1 MSGMSLND
9 ILMSHGVVTLRKEV
23 KKANIA
29 GFATMPKEKLIAEM
43 LKRPADLWKHI
54 KPSGRKGRASYVG
67 TKRAPTK
74 TKKDA
79 AALAE
84 LKSTKRGRLAIIEDR
99 MKRLPANASPG
110 RLEALK
116 AQLRAE
122 KKRK

>member
-1 MSGMSLND
+1 MSLND

-23 KKANIA
+23 KKANIM

-54 KPSGRKGRASYVG
+54 KPSGRKGRSSYVG
-67 TKRAPTK
+67 TKRTT
-74 TKKDA
+74 TKKADA
-79 AALAE
+79 AALAQ
-84 LKSTKRGRLAIIEDR
+84 LRSTKKGRLAIIEDR
-99 MKRLPANASPG
+99 IKRLPANASPG
-110 RLEALK
+110 RLEAIK